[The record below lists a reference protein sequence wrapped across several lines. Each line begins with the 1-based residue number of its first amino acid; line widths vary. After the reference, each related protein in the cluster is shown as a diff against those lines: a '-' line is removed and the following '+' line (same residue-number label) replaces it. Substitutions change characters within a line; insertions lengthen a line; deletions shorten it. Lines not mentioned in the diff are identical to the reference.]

1 MTMAERL
8 YELGS
13 KLPPPALAE
22 LLDFAEFL
30 RQKCVPSSALARVSL
45 AELRGGLEDSA
56 TFAGSPLSLQEKMRR
71 EWN

>member
-1 MTMAERL
+1 MTMVEKL

-30 RQKCVPSSALARVSL
+30 RQKNVPAKSTQHLSL
-45 AELRGGLEDSA
+45 SELRGGLEEST
-56 TFAGSPLSLQEKMRR
+56 TFAGSPVEIQEKMRR
-71 EWN
+71 EWD